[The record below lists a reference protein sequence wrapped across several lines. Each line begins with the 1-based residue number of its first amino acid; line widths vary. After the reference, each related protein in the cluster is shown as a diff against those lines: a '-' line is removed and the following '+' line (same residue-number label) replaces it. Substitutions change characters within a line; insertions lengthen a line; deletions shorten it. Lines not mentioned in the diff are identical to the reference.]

1 LLANGTLAGLAQ
13 VAEQNGTT
21 VFALLSDP
29 TVPHSDDQMAIEAG
43 DAHDP
48 FDDVTMLDL
57 LEERVAT
64 STDVSGYCEYLDM
77 FQYLS
82 YFNMLS
88 VGLSAL
94 HPRHIAQMWPYRAVE
109 RFNGP
114 FNSTLKNKI
123 LVATNTWDPV
133 TPKSLAEKT
142 AALLGDSAE
151 YVEQRGHGV
160 SALKS

>member
-1 LLANGTLAGLAQ
+1 LLANGTLASLAQ

-21 VFALLSDP
+21 VFTLLSDP

-77 FQYLS
+77 LQYLS
-82 YFNMLS
+82 YLTCYQSGCPLS
-88 VGLSAL
+88 
-94 HPRHIAQMWPYRAVE
+94 
-109 RFNGP
+109 
-114 FNSTLKNKI
+114 I
-123 LVATNTWDPV
+123 LVT
-133 TPKSLAEKT
+133 
-142 AALLGDSAE
+142 
-151 YVEQRGHGV
+151 
-160 SALKS
+160 